1 MALDEKT
8 LETLTEL
15 TREGKWQELK
25 EALEDIHPYDISDFI
40 QGLEDPLQYQVL
52 NHLPRRILAEVV
64 PELPE
69 EKQLEFIALLPPISA
84 ASLLRRIPIDER
96 VDVLKDLP
104 IHTRRSILKFFTKK
118 EAELTRKLLR
128 HPRDTAGGLMTTEAV
143 SFKQDVKVSEAIE
156 FLRKKARDFE
166 TVYYIYVTDDRG
178 VLVGV
183 LSLRDL
189 VLASPEETLEDIMTP
204 EVIKVPL
211 AMDQEEVARITADYD
226 LTAVPV
232 VDEEGRFLGII
243 TVDDIIDVIEDEASE
258 DIAHFS
264 GTHGDIDKLT
274 DAPALTVVRSRMPW
288 LVFALVGD
296 GLFNSWL
303 LKSYQRGLE
312 DAIVVTLALFIPVI
326 MTMGGNVGVQSST
339 LFVRRVATGELGDYG
354 RYFLREI
361 KIGLIMGGLVGAGV
375 AGVAIVLINE
385 PSIGVVVGA
394 AMFCTM
400 ALASVTG
407 VLIPKAFERLG
418 IDPAISSSPFITTI
432 QDILGLF
439 IYFSLASLLLYRFF

>member
-1 MALDEKT
+1 MTLDEKT
-8 LETLTEL
+8 LETLTVL
-15 TREGKWQELK
+15 AREKKWQELK

-40 QGLEDPLQYQVL
+40 QGLEGHLQYQVL

-104 IHTRRSILKFFTKK
+104 LHTRRSILKFFTKK

-143 SFKQDVKVSEAIE
+143 SFKKDVLVSEATE

-178 VLVGV
+178 ALVGV

-189 VLASPEETLEDIMTP
+189 VLASPNETLEDIMTP

-211 AMDQEEVARITADYD
+211 TMDQEEVARITADYD

-232 VDEEGRFLGII
+232 VDEEGKFLGII

-312 DAIVVTLALFIPVI
+312 DTIVVTLALFIPVI

-339 LFVRRVATGELGDYG
+339 LFVRRVATGEMGNYVK
-354 RYFLREI
+354 YFLREV
-361 KIGLIMGGLVGAGV
+361 KIGLIMGGLVATGV

-385 PSIGVVVGA
+385 PAIGVVVGA

-400 ALASVTG
+400 AVASVTG
-407 VLIPKAFERLG
+407 VLIPKAFDRMG

-439 IYFSLASLLLYRFF
+439 IYFGLASMLLYRLL